1 MPDHSALHGNYGSL
15 TRTCEIC
22 DLEAEVR
29 RPRDERVALLDVIA
43 RVYDL
48 IGDDDE

>member
-1 MPDHSALHGNYGSL
+1 MSDRDYLYGYICP
-15 TRTCEIC
+15 CEIC